1 MDFPTALRY
10 LMAGR
15 TIRRK
20 EFPNRIYRLGT
31 VHETLDTQEEKLRLR
46 DGAEIVENLASFP
59 GTRFRGAIIVGRAML
74 AEDWEVVDE

>member
-10 LMAGR
+10 LIAGR

-31 VHETLDTQEEKLRLR
+31 VHETLDTREEKLRLR
-46 DGAEIVENLASFP
+46 DGVEVVENLASYP
-59 GTRFRGAIIVGRAML
+59 GTRFRAAIIGGKAML
-74 AEDWEVVDE
+74 AADWELAE

>member
-31 VHETLDTQEEKLRLR
+31 VHETLDTREEKLRLR
-46 DGAEIVENLASFP
+46 DTAEIVQSLASYP
-59 GTRFRGAIIVGRAML
+59 ETRFRSAIIVGREML
-74 AEDWEVVDE
+74 ATDWELVE

>member
-31 VHETLDTQEEKLRLR
+31 VHETLDTQEEKLRLK
-46 DGAEIVENLASFP
+46 DTAEIVENLASFP

-74 AEDWEVVDE
+74 AEDWELVE